1 MKREN
6 KQGNDSPGSLDG
18 LWAVDDVAA
27 YLRKPVSWVHDNHR
41 KYFHAARVGRE
52 LRFSANEVK
61 KWISGQIRP

>member
-1 MKREN
+1 MKRKSEDR
-6 KQGNDSPGSLDG
+6 NDSIEFLDE
-18 LWAVDDVAA
+18 LWTVDDVAA